1 MKNYSRQHP
10 KHQRARRQR
19 RRDGSPL
26 AIFEEIFN
34 NTETAAAGKGVM
46 RNLITGQP
54 INKEQP

>member
-10 KHQRARRQR
+10 KHQRARRHR
-19 RRDGSPL
+19 RRAGRLL

-34 NTETAAAGKGVM
+34 NKEKAAAGKGVM